1 VSYCHECGKEL
12 SNSWSPCPICSD
24 EVKKLTRNARG
35 NKILIESFGLII
47 ALGFPIFCI
56 LLIFSVE
63 SWLGLISIFFFVSL
77 VHTINIITNYTS
89 PKDWKLE
96 SDDES
101 ESLSEFEEVVGDVSD
116 GNNWLRTRFLL
127 MNGLAIVV
135 SGIGMDSIAM
145 NHIIFW
151 SALIVGGLIWSSP
164 RGNMDEPV
172 TVDDLFDQ

>member
-1 VSYCHECGKEL
+1 M
-12 SNSWSPCPICSD
+12 
-24 EVKKLTRNARG
+24 
-35 NKILIESFGLII
+35 II